1 MTFDFCRLVMAASVC
16 AAMWTLPGAEM
27 RYTVY
32 ALNAGFDPAR
42 QGRFAPDDHREIG
55 LEPAHR
61 DPNFRSPVAGVEK
74 LEYPVPQAV
83 FQSARYSEGKAN
95 ALNYRLPNL
104 DPAATYELRLY
115 CAEAFYSEANK
126 RVTTLAINGVKQA
139 PPLDSVAQAG
149 GRNIASERVFKNVKA
164 QANGVLALDFT
175 CVVDHPQ
182 LCGMELVKVG
192 GAPVPVTPVIHEA
205 RGNATGAALR
215 FGSTTGDVAYEIRR
229 RAAGTGAWAV
239 CATGVREAIWRDC
252 AGSLASEYAVRAVD
266 AKGAASPWSAPMRVK
281 PGADPIVVVKRA
293 SLHPSHVYTYHVEG
307 LSKGGGLYVCDPV
320 ALSTRCL
327 VDATEGIILDAQVSY
342 DGREILFSWKRTM
355 NEPFAIWRIGVDGRG
370 LTRVIGGPCNNQ
382 NACWLPD
389 GGIVFTSDRKPAFAY
404 CWVSTSPVLYRADGD
419 GGNVTRISANY
430 LTDFTPSV
438 MRDGRVLYSRWEYV
452 DRPAIP
458 IQSLWAIQAD
468 GTGLSGVFGNRV
480 LSPATFMF
488 AHDVPDRP
496 GHYLCVMTAHNGP
509 CSGAIGLID
518 VAKGGNAQ
526 AAIRNLTPDVFVA
539 PVGSGLRGNHVR
551 GPYTTPYPI
560 DRDRYLVS
568 KAGEIQLR
576 YIDSPEV
583 QVLLAKDDARLGW
596 YSPMPLAPRAKPVM
610 HRAPLLDP
618 KAPPF
623 AEIVVQDVRIG
634 LEKYVKP
641 GEVKRLAIVQEMEKD
656 IRSETSQR
664 QFGFQ
669 FPVVSCGA
677 TYAPKRVW
685 GFADVEADGS
695 AHFLAPAGVPIYF
708 LPLDKEGR
716 ALQRMRTFT
725 HFMPGERQSCIGCHA
740 DRNYVSISPA
750 QIGKSLAA
758 QRPAAP
764 LKEPSWGAKDGFS
777 YMRVVQPVLD
787 RHCVKCHSGE
797 EGAPEPELTGDRTDY
812 FCVSYE
818 NLARK
823 GTGAESGGDV
833 GPDMARYGRNPYTSW
848 IPTLN
853 CLEENILWITPKFW
867 GSPASL
873 LSRVIASG
881 HPDGEGKRR
890 VALSAD
896 ERLRIHMWID
906 LNVPFYG
913 TSQSKQPKLRGC
925 RRVYPAAIDAVKAEI
940 ERKKRVALPYQFY
953 VRYDHPERNA
963 WLARGLARGI
973 FESTDDPDYK
983 RLLDEIV
990 KARPLLDLRNHVD
1003 FRDVRQCD
1011 GNGVK

>member
-1 MTFDFCRLVMAASVC
+1 MKIKLSLLALVLVGVVAPVVAAG
-16 AAMWTLPGAEM
+16 GAEVG
-27 RYTVY
+27 YTVY

-42 QGRFAPDDHREIG
+42 HGRFAPDDHREIG
-55 LEPAHR
+55 LPSAFR
-61 DPNFRSPVAGVEK
+61 DPNFRTPVSGVEK
-74 LEYPVPQAV
+74 IPYAVPQEV
-83 FQSARYSEGKAN
+83 FQSARYAEGTVN

-115 CAEAFYSEANK
+115 CAEAFYPEANQ
-126 RVTTLAINGVKQA
+126 RVTTLAINGEKQT
-139 PPLDSVAQAG
+139 PPLDSVAQGG
-149 GRNIASERVFKNVKA
+149 GRNVASVRVFKNVKP
-164 QANGVLALDFT
+164 QPDGVLALDFT

-182 LCGMELVKVG
+182 LAGMELVKTS
-192 GAPVPVTPVIHEA
+192 GAPVPVTPVIHSA
-205 RGNATGAALR
+205 AASATGAALK
-215 FGSTTGDVAYEIRR
+215 FGSTTGEVTYDIRR
-229 RAAGTGAWAV
+229 RTVGTTAWTV
-239 CATGVREAIWRDC
+239 CATGVHEAMWHETFDART
-252 AGSLASEYAVRAVD
+252 SEYAVRAVD
-266 AKGAASPWSAPMRVK
+266 AKGAASSWSAPVR
-281 PGADPIVVVKRA
+281 PQAALGPIVVVKRA
-293 SLHPSHVYTYHVEG
+293 SLHPTHVYTYHVEG
-307 LSKGGGLYVCDPV
+307 LSKGGGLFICDPV
-320 ALSTRCL
+320 SATTRRL
-327 VDATEGIILDAQVSY
+327 VDASEGVILDAQVSY
-342 DGREILFSWKRTM
+342 DGRQILFSWKRTM
-355 NEPFAIWRIGVDGRG
+355 REPFAIWRIDADGQN
-370 LTRVIGGPCNNQ
+370 LTRVISGPCNNQ

-419 GGNVTRISANY
+419 GQNVTRISANY

-438 MRDGRVLYSRWEYV
+438 MSDGRVLYSRWEYV

-488 AHDVPDRP
+488 AHDVPERP

-526 AAIRNLTPDVFVA
+526 EAIRNLTPEVSVA
-539 PVGSGLRGNHVR
+539 PVGSGLRGNRVR

-560 DRDRYLVS
+560 DHNRYLVS

-576 YIDSPEV
+576 RMDSAEV
-583 QVLLAKDDARLGW
+583 QVVLAKGGDSLGW

-610 HRAPLLDP
+610 RRAPLLDP
-618 KAPPF
+618 KAAPL

-634 LEKYVKP
+634 LEGHVKP

-708 LPLDKEGR
+708 LPLDAEGR
-716 ALQRMRTFT
+716 AVQRMRTFT

-740 DRNYVSISPA
+740 DRNYVSISPT

-777 YMRVVQPVLD
+777 YLRVVQPVFD
-787 RHCVKCHSGE
+787 RHCIKCHSGE
-797 EGAPEPELTGDRTDY
+797 KGAPEPELTGDRTDY

-818 NLARK
+818 NLARL

-833 GPDMARYGRNPYTSW
+833 GPDMARFGRNPYTSW

-873 LSRVIASG
+873 LSRVVASG
-881 HPDGEGKRR
+881 HPDRGGKPR
-890 VALSAD
+890 VKLTDD
-896 ERLRIHMWID
+896 ERLRIHLWID

-925 RRVYPAAIDAVKAEI
+925 RRVYPAALDAVKSEI
-940 ERKKRVALPYQFY
+940 ERKKHVPLPYQFY

-963 WLARGLARGI
+963 WFARGVERGI
-973 FESTDDPDYK
+973 FTGPEDPDYQ
-983 RLLDEIV
+983 RLMAEII

-1003 FRDVRQCD
+1003 FRDVRQVD
-1011 GNGVK
+1011 TP